1 METAIKNV
9 QPTVSDTI
17 EALWTLIQAQ
27 KKSVKQALA
36 QRMIEYIDTTPK
48 EAKVKMT
55 EEEFYAKLDKSIES
69 TPTGPIYTM
78 GENESGQDFINRML
92 SQH

>member
-9 QPTVSDTI
+9 TPTVPDTI

-27 KKSVKQALA
+27 KKSVQQALA
-36 QRMIEYIDTTPK
+36 KRMIESMSARK
-48 EAKVKMT
+48 EPKVKMT
-55 EEEFYAKLDKSIES
+55 EDEFYAKLDKSIES

-78 GENESGQDFINRML
+78 GETESGQDFINRML
-92 SQH
+92 SQHS